1 MRTRLLE
8 QLCGRG
14 RLRPLVRPETAAAG
28 GRLRARRHG
37 TCPGNVSPVQIPN
50 IVELHGRRV
59 REAVADGAQVCGDR
73 IGHTHFCPNREATR
87 VAVEIGRWI
96 QGRRQ
101 DNLETRQSLR

>member
-37 TCPGNVSPVQIPN
+37 TCPVNVSPVPHRN
-50 IVELHGRRV
+50 VVELRGRRV
-59 REAVADGAQVCGDR
+59 HEAGADGAQVRGDR
-73 IGHTHFCPNREATR
+73 IGHTHFCPNREATG

-96 QGRRQ
+96 QGRQQ
-101 DNLETRQSLR
+101 DNLETQQNLR